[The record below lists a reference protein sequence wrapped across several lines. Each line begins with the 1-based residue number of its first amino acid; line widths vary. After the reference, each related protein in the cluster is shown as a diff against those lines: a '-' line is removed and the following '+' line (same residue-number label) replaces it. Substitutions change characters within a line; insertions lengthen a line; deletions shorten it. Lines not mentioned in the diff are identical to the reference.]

1 MKLGE
6 LVKKLQELE
15 TQHGSDTN
23 IEFNIE
29 ADTWSYDEHR
39 DQDAVAHEIDQTHDW
54 DDVKN
59 QKWINIYL
67 K

>member
-15 TQHGSDTN
+15 KHHGSDTN
-23 IEFNIE
+23 VEFNID
-29 ADTWSYDEHR
+29 ACDWSNDE
-39 DQDAVAHEIDQTHDW
+39 DAVAHDIDQTHGW

-59 QKWINIYL
+59 QKWVNIYL
-67 K
+67 R

>member
-23 IEFNIE
+23 IEFNID
-29 ADTWSYDEHR
+29 ADTWSCDE
-39 DQDAVAHEIDQTHDW
+39 DAIAHEIDKMHDW
-54 DDVKN
+54 EDVKN
-59 QKWINIYL
+59 QKWVNIYL
-67 K
+67 R